1 MYFKHKKSI
10 KNEENILSVNSTG
23 AALMQICNY
32 KSPENGKLIK
42 VFNFLDA
49 EKKGFVTKLEIEMLL
64 HPLII

>member
-1 MYFKHKKSI
+1 LLFFFEKNT

-32 KSPENGKLIK
+32 KSPESGKLIK

-64 HPLII
+64 HPLIL